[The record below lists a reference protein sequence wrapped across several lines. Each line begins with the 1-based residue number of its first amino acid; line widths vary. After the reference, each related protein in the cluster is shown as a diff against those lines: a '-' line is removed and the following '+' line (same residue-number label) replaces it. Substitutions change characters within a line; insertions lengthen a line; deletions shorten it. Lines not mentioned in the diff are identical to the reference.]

1 MALDPLAYQVHD
13 EPPASSLA
21 LVDAG
26 LDKAN
31 HAAAPLADV
40 RPLASFAHARGGRL
54 VAGAVGRTWG
64 QCCELQQLWVEPD
77 HRRQGVASR
86 LLQLFEAR
94 AADRGC
100 RYFYL
105 ETFSFQAPGFYQKQG
120 YRSAIQLDGFS
131 AGITKQLMVKRL
143 DRN

>member
-105 ETFSFQAPGFYQKQG
+105 ETFSFQAPGFYKKHG
-120 YRSAIQLDGFS
+120 YQVFGELRDFPPGHQRYYL
-131 AGITKQLMVKRL
+131 TKEL
-143 DRN
+143 